1 MYVTEQINWQ
11 HQPMCQWPS
20 TLFNFNASIQI
31 NGGVCKL
38 RNLSDN
44 ASMPTDQHQFST
56 LVSQRQN
63 DICNALSAVDDTL
76 FLEDSWDRPGG
87 GGGITRIL
95 ESPTFEKAGVNTSQV
110 FGAISKTETPM
121 FTTLINK
128 VAPHISN
135 LNNSDFLPQ
144 ELVW

>member
-1 MYVTEQINWQ
+1 MQIKKPERYQ
-11 HQPMCQWPS
+11 YATRS
-20 TLFNFNASIQI
+20 
-31 NGGVCKL
+31 K
-38 RNLSDN
+38 
-44 ASMPTDQHQFST
+44 HQFST

-76 FLEDSWDRPGG
+76 FKDSWDRPG

-110 FGAISKTETPM
+110 FGAISKTEIPM

-144 ELVW
+144 ELVCTTQKTPMFQQFMPIIVTLNAIPQRIPFGGWAGVQT